1 MERDNRNLAEG
12 PGSVP
17 KSDVRPSN
25 VGDLGVDIASYQPA
39 SVAPTALHLHQVS
52 ENTPGHVGH
61 EPEKHALPKV
71 KTDFVPPGEHQPDP
85 TYHSREPYPHAGESA
100 AKPGA
105 KSVQDQASKTDGN
118 EGVLNQMAHKAA
130 ELYEGVKDKVAPAL
144 ENVKEKASEAWH
156 AVAGTIGAGPGSELK
171 EDYTERL
178 VAGQNETTRNNA
190 QSSQQGTSAP
200 QAQHGQDLGVDISSY
215 QPPTVAPAG
224 LYLHGAVK
232 ISETKDGR
240 RPNEVVGEETAKP

>member
-1 MERDNRNLAEG
+1 M
-12 PGSVP
+12 
-17 KSDVRPSN
+17 
-25 VGDLGVDIASYQPA
+25 
-39 SVAPTALHLHQVS
+39 S

-190 QSSQQGTSAP
+190 QSSQQVRLLWSTDSSQGNP
-200 QAQHGQDLGVDISSY
+200 QRFEILYMIGALSY
-215 QPPTVAPAG
+215 FREH
-224 LYLHGAVK
+224 LLLRHNMVK
-232 ISETKDGR
+232 T
-240 RPNEVVGEETAKP
+240 